1 METKHTKKVTL
12 VSFRIPMKK
21 QKTPTTNTPSGMVKL
36 PKLSNEPT
44 PETPPASSFE
54 FEVTLDEL
62 AGLLELGTRRV
73 AELRTSGILT
83 PAGRGRFDGAKSV
96 RGYIQHLRQELAT
109 KAGSSE
115 RTTLL
120 QERTL
125 KVKADRELAE
135 LRLERERGEVV
146 AVATVREAG
155 VKIGAV
161 LSSRLTMLANDAA
174 SSLAGLNERELH
186 KQLAGRVDSV
196 LRAIREDMAK
206 VV

>member
-1 METKHTKKVTL
+1 MKNKE
-12 VSFRIPMKK
+12 IP
-21 QKTPTTNTPSGMVKL
+21 QHNERARVKRL
-36 PKLSNEPT
+36 PKLSHDSP

-54 FEVTLDEL
+54 FEVSLDEL

-83 PAGRGRFDGAKSV
+83 PIGRGRFDGAKSI

-109 KAGSSE
+109 KAGTSE

-146 AVATVREAG
+146 SAVAVREAG
-155 VKIGAV
+155 IKISAA
-161 LSSRLTMLANDAA
+161 LSSRLAMLVNDSAGA
-174 SSLAGLNERELH
+174 LAGLDEKELH
-186 KQLAGRVDSV
+186 RQLAGRVNSV
-196 LRAIREDMAK
+196 LKAFKEDLEK
-206 VV
+206 V

>member
-1 METKHTKKVTL
+1 
-12 VSFRIPMKK
+12 MKK
-21 QKTPTTNTPSGMVKL
+21 QEIPKANKRARVKRL
-36 PKLSNEPT
+36 PKLSNEPP
-44 PETPPASSFE
+44 PETPPASSIQ
-54 FEVTLDEL
+54 FEVSLDEL

-73 AELRTSGILT
+73 AELRSNGILT
-83 PAGRGRFDGAKSV
+83 ATARGRFDGAKSI

-109 KAGSSE
+109 KAGASE

-161 LSSRLTMLANDAA
+161 LSTRLTMLANDAA

-196 LRAIREDMAK
+196 LRAVREDMAK

>member
-12 VSFRIPMKK
+12 VSFRTPLKTK
-21 QKTPTTNTPSGMVKL
+21 KTPTANTPAGMVKL
-36 PKLSNEPT
+36 PKHSNDSP

-54 FEVTLDEL
+54 FEVTLEEL

-83 PAGRGRFDGAKSV
+83 PAGRGRFDGAKSI
-96 RGYIQHLRQELAT
+96 RGYLRHLRQELAT
-109 KAGSSE
+109 KAGTSE

-146 AVATVREAG
+146 SVVAVREAG
-155 VKIGAV
+155 IKISAA
-161 LSSRLTMLANDAA
+161 LSSRLAMLVSDSAGA
-174 SSLAGLNERELH
+174 LAGLDEKELH
-186 KQLAGRVDSV
+186 RQLAGRVDSV
-196 LRAIREDMAK
+196 LRAFHEDLEK
-206 VV
+206 V

>member
-1 METKHTKKVTL
+1 MKNKE
-12 VSFRIPMKK
+12 IP
-21 QKTPTTNTPSGMVKL
+21 TPNERARGKRL
-36 PKLSNEPT
+36 PELSHDSP
-44 PETPPASSFE
+44 PETPPASSIQFE
-54 FEVTLDEL
+54 ATLDEL

-83 PAGRGRFDGAKSV
+83 PIGRGRFDGAKSI
-96 RGYIQHLRQELAT
+96 RGYLRHLRQELAV
-109 KAGSSE
+109 KAGASE

-155 VKIGAV
+155 IRIGAAI
-161 LSSRLTMLANDAA
+161 SSRLAMLVNDSAG
-174 SSLAGLNERELH
+174 SLAGLSEKELH
-186 KQLAGRVDSV
+186 RQLAGRVNTV
-196 LRAIREDMAK
+196 LKAFHEDLEK
-206 VV
+206 V

>member
-1 METKHTKKVTL
+1 MKNKE
-12 VSFRIPMKK
+12 IPKRNERARGK
-21 QKTPTTNTPSGMVKL
+21 RL
-36 PKLSNEPT
+36 PKLSHEPT

-54 FEVTLDEL
+54 FEVSLDEL

-73 AELRTSGILT
+73 AELRSTGILT
-83 PAGRGRFDGAKSV
+83 PIGRGRFDGARSIQ
-96 RGYIQHLRQELAT
+96 GYLRHLRQELAT
-109 KAGSSE
+109 KTGTSE

-146 AVATVREAG
+146 SAVSVREAG
-155 VKIGAV
+155 IKIGAAI
-161 LSSRLTMLANDAA
+161 SSRLAMLVSDAA
-174 SSLAGLNERELH
+174 GALAGLDEKELH

-206 VV
+206 V

>member
-1 METKHTKKVTL
+1 M
-12 VSFRIPMKK
+12 
-21 QKTPTTNTPSGMVKL
+21 
-36 PKLSNEPT
+36 
-44 PETPPASSFE
+44 
-54 FEVTLDEL
+54 
-62 AGLLELGTRRV
+62 
-73 AELRTSGILT
+73 
-83 PAGRGRFDGAKSV
+83 
-96 RGYIQHLRQELAT
+96 
-109 KAGSSE
+109 
-115 RTTLL
+115 
-120 QERTL
+120 
-125 KVKADRELAE
+125 KADRELAE

-161 LSSRLTMLANDAA
+161 LSTRLTMLANDAA

>member
-1 METKHTKKVTL
+1 
-12 VSFRIPMKK
+12 MKK
-21 QKTPTTNTPSGMVKL
+21 QEIPNRNEQARVKRL
-36 PKLSNEPT
+36 PKLSNDPT

-83 PAGRGRFDGAKSV
+83 PIGRGRFDGAKSIQ
-96 RGYIQHLRQELAT
+96 GYLRHLRQELAT
-109 KAGSSE
+109 KAGASE

-146 AVATVREAG
+146 SAVSVREAG
-155 VKIGAV
+155 IKISAA
-161 LSSRLTMLANDAA
+161 LSSRLAMLVNDSAGA
-174 SSLAGLNERELH
+174 LAGLDEKELH
-186 KQLAGRVDSV
+186 RQLAGRVNSV
-196 LRAIREDMAK
+196 LKAFKEDIEK
-206 VV
+206 V

>member
-1 METKHTKKVTL
+1 METKHTKKAAL
-12 VSFRIPMKK
+12 VSFRTPLKTK
-21 QKTPTTNTPSGMVKL
+21 KTPTANTPARVKRL
-36 PKLSNEPT
+36 PKLSHEPT

-54 FEVTLDEL
+54 FEVSLDEL

-73 AELRTSGILT
+73 AELRSNGILT
-83 PAGRGRFDGAKSV
+83 ATARGRFDGAKSI
-96 RGYIQHLRQELAT
+96 RGYIQHLRQELAV
-109 KAGSSE
+109 KAGTSE

-125 KVKADRELAE
+125 KVRADRELAE

-161 LSSRLTMLANDAA
+161 LSTRLAMLVNDSAGA
-174 SSLAGLNERELH
+174 LAGLDEKELH
-186 KQLAGRVDSV
+186 RQLAGRVNSV
-196 LRAIREDMAK
+196 LRAVREDMAK

>member
-1 METKHTKKVTL
+1 LKTK
-12 VSFRIPMKK
+12 
-21 QKTPTTNTPSGMVKL
+21 KTPTANTPSGMVKL
-36 PKLSNEPT
+36 PKLPNEPT

-73 AELRTSGILT
+73 AELRTSGILA
-83 PAGRGRFDGAKSV
+83 PIGRGRFDGAKSI

-155 VKIGAV
+155 VKIGAAI
-161 LSSRLTMLANDAA
+161 SSRLAMLVNDAA
-174 SSLAGLNERELH
+174 GSLAGLDEKELH
-186 KQLAGRVDSV
+186 RQLAGRVNTV
-196 LRAIREDMAK
+196 LKAFHEDLEK
-206 VV
+206 V

>member
-1 METKHTKKVTL
+1 MQPVRRADSCTQT
-12 VSFRIPMKK
+12 MKIK
-21 QKTPTTNTPSGMVKL
+21 KTPSPNTPSGMVKL
-36 PKLSNEPT
+36 PKLSNDSP
-44 PETPPASSFE
+44 PETPPPSSFE

-73 AELRTSGILT
+73 AELRSNGILT
-83 PAGRGRFDGAKSV
+83 PIGRGRFDGAKSIQ
-96 RGYIQHLRQELAT
+96 GYLRHLRQELAV
-109 KAGSSE
+109 KAGASE

-155 VKIGAV
+155 VKIGAAI
-161 LSSRLTMLANDAA
+161 SSRLAMLVNDAA
-174 SSLAGLNERELH
+174 GSLAGLDEKELH
-186 KQLAGRVDSV
+186 RQLAGRVDSV
-196 LRAIREDMAK
+196 LKAFHEDLEK
-206 VV
+206 V

>member
-1 METKHTKKVTL
+1 MKNKEIPKHNEQA
-12 VSFRIPMKK
+12 R
-21 QKTPTTNTPSGMVKL
+21 VKRL

-54 FEVTLDEL
+54 FEVSLDEL

-83 PAGRGRFDGAKSV
+83 PIGRGRFDGAKSI
-96 RGYIQHLRQELAT
+96 RGYIQHLRQELAV
-109 KAGSSE
+109 KAGTSE

-135 LRLERERGEVV
+135 LRLERERGEVI
-146 AVATVREAG
+146 AVASVREAG
-155 VKIGAV
+155 VKIGAAI
-161 LSSRLTMLANDAA
+161 SSRLAMLVNDAA
-174 SSLAGLNERELH
+174 GSLAGLDEKELH
-186 KQLAGRVDSV
+186 RQLAGRVNIV
-196 LRAIREDMAK
+196 LKAFHEDLEK
-206 VV
+206 V

>member
-1 METKHTKKVTL
+1 METKGTKKAAL
-12 VSFRIPMKK
+12 VSFRTPLKTKK
-21 QKTPTTNTPSGMVKL
+21 TTSPNTPSGTVKL
-36 PKLSNEPT
+36 PELSNEPT
-44 PETPPASSFE
+44 PETPPPSSFE
-54 FEVTLDEL
+54 FEVSLDEL

-109 KAGSSE
+109 KAGTSE

-135 LRLERERGEVV
+135 LRLERERGEVI
-146 AVATVREAG
+146 AVASVREAG
-155 VKIGAV
+155 VKIGAAI
-161 LSSRLTMLANDAA
+161 SSRLAMLVNDAA
-174 SSLAGLNERELH
+174 GSLAGLDEKELH
-186 KQLAGRVDSV
+186 RQLAARVNTV
-196 LRAIREDMAK
+196 LKAFHEDLEK
-206 VV
+206 V

>member
-1 METKHTKKVTL
+1 MKTKK
-12 VSFRIPMKK
+12 
-21 QKTPTTNTPSGMVKL
+21 TPSPNTPSGMVKL
-36 PKLSNEPT
+36 PELPNDSP
-44 PETPPASSFE
+44 PETPPPSSFE

-73 AELRTSGILT
+73 AELRSNGILT
-83 PAGRGRFDGAKSV
+83 ATARGRFDGAKSI
-96 RGYIQHLRQELAT
+96 RGYIQHLRQELAV
-109 KAGSSE
+109 KAGTSE

-125 KVKADRELAE
+125 KVRADRELAE

-161 LSSRLTMLANDAA
+161 LSTRLTMLANDAA

-196 LRAIREDMAK
+196 LRAVREDMAK

>member
-1 METKHTKKVTL
+1 METKGTKKAAL
-12 VSFRIPMKK
+12 VSFRTPLKTK
-21 QKTPTTNTPSGMVKL
+21 KTPSPNTPSGMVKL

-54 FEVTLDEL
+54 FEVSLDEL

-83 PAGRGRFDGAKSV
+83 PIGRGRFDGAKSI
-96 RGYIQHLRQELAT
+96 RGYLRHLRQELAT
-109 KAGSSE
+109 KAGTSE

-146 AVATVREAG
+146 SAVAVREAG
-155 VKIGAV
+155 IKISAA
-161 LSSRLTMLANDAA
+161 LSSRLAMLVNDAA
-174 SSLAGLNERELH
+174 GSLAGLDEKELH
-186 KQLAGRVDSV
+186 RQLAGRVNIV
-196 LRAIREDMAK
+196 LKAFHEDLEK
-206 VV
+206 V